1 VYYTGITEWDIMT
14 GIGSKEAELIAYL
27 SDKRKRVFSIA
38 EAAEIMGISRTSA
51 SDLALR
57 LLKKKKLIRIEKAK
71 YLIVP
76 PEAWKTGE
84 YTEEGIILA
93 SQIVKPYYISYWTA
107 LSFYGWTEQPSRTIF
122 IATTK
127 SKKTIELQGTNFK
140 FVRLRSNRFF
150 GFNEQWVG
158 NQKVSVADKEK
169 TIVDCLDQP
178 RYCGEIVEVVKG
190 IWNGRQELSF
200 EKIIEYART
209 MNNGAI
215 IKRLGFLMD
224 MLEIHK
230 SKLRKEM
237 MKNLTSGYVALDPDS
252 KIKGTYNKEW
262 NLSINV
268 NVSNLTEW
276 RTH

>member
-1 VYYTGITEWDIMT
+1 MA
-14 GIGSKEAELIAYL
+14 GIGSKEAELIAHL

-38 EAAEIMGISRTSA
+38 EAAEFMGVSRTSA

-57 LLKKKKLIRIEKAK
+57 LLKKKKLIKIEKAK

-76 PEAWKTGE
+76 LEAWKTGE

-127 SKKTIELQGTNFK
+127 PKKTIELQGTNFK
-140 FVRLRSNRFF
+140 FVRLRPNRFF

-178 RYCGEIVEVVKG
+178 RYCGEIIEAVKG

-200 EKIIEYART
+200 EKIIEYACI

-224 MLEIHK
+224 VLEIHK
-230 SKLRKEM
+230 PKLRKK
-237 MKNLTSGYVALDPDS
+237 MKENITSGYVALDPCS
-252 KIKGTYNKEW
+252 NVNGAHNKEW
-262 NLSINV
+262 NLRINV
-268 NVSNLTEW
+268 NVKNLTEW

>member
-1 VYYTGITEWDIMT
+1 MA
-14 GIGSKEAELIAYL
+14 GIGTKEAELIASL
-27 SDKRKRVFSIA
+27 SDKRIRVFSIA

-122 IATTK
+122 IATK
-127 SKKTIELQGTNFK
+127 KPKKTIELQGTNFR

-178 RYCGEIVEVVKG
+178 RYCGEIVEAVKG
-190 IWNGRQELSF
+190 IWNGRHDISF
-200 EKIIEYART
+200 DKIVDYARS

-215 IKRLGFLMD
+215 VKRLGFIMD
-224 MLEIHK
+224 VLAIQK
-230 SKLRKEM
+230 PKPRKEM
-237 MKNLTSGYVALDPDS
+237 MKDMTSGYVALDPGS
-252 KIKGTYNKEW
+252 NVKGTHNKEW
-262 NLSINV
+262 NLRVNV
-268 NVSNLTEW
+268 NVKNLTEW

>member
-1 VYYTGITEWDIMT
+1 MA
-14 GIGSKEAELIAYL
+14 GIGPKEAELIANL
-27 SDKRKRVFSIA
+27 SDKRIRVFSVA
-38 EAAEIMGISRTSA
+38 EAADLMKISRSIA
-51 SDLALR
+51 SDLVLR

-84 YTEEGIILA
+84 YTEEGIIIA
-93 SQIVKPYYISYWTA
+93 SQLLTPYYISYWTA

-127 SKKTIELQGTNFK
+127 QKQTIEMQGTNFR
-140 FVRLRSNRFF
+140 FVRLSSERFF
-150 GFNEQWVG
+150 GFNEHWIG
-158 NQKVSVADKEK
+158 NQKVSVANKEK

-178 RYCGEIVEVVKG
+178 RYCGEIVEAVKG
-190 IWNGRQELSF
+190 LWNGRKELSF
-200 EKIIEYART
+200 ENIIEYARK

-224 MLEIHK
+224 TLEIHK
-230 SKLRKEM
+230 PKLR
-237 MKNLTSGYVALDPDS
+237 MKMKKNITSGYVALDPGS
-252 KIKGTYNKEW
+252 EVKGFHNKEW
-262 NLSINV
+262 NLRINV
-268 NVSNLTEW
+268 NPDNLTEW

>member
-1 VYYTGITEWDIMT
+1 MA

-27 SDKRKRVFSIA
+27 SDKRKRIFSIA

-122 IATTK
+122 IATIK
-127 SKKTIELQGTNFK
+127 PKKTIELQGTNFK
-140 FVRLRSNRFF
+140 FVRLRPNRFF

-178 RYCGEIVEVVKG
+178 RYCGEIVEAVKG
-190 IWNGRQELSF
+190 IWNGRHELTF
-200 EKIIEYART
+200 EKIIEYAHT

-224 MLEIHK
+224 VLEIHK
-230 SKLRKEM
+230 PKLRKEM
-237 MKNLTSGYVALDPDS
+237 KEYITSGYVALDPGS
-252 KIKGTYNKEW
+252 NVKGTHNKDW
-262 NLSINV
+262 HIRINV

-276 RTH
+276 RIH